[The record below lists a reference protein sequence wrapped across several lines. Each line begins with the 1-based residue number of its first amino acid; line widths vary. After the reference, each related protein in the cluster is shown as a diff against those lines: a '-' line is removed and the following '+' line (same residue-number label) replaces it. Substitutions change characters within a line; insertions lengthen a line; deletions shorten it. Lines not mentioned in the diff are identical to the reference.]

1 MDGNGRWARK
11 RGLPRLAGHQ
21 KGVEAVRALVEACPD
36 FGIKY
41 VTLFAFSSENWRR
54 PADEVKGLMS
64 LFRRY
69 VRDESK
75 DLERRGARLLFIGD
89 RSALDEDIQQSMA
102 DVEARTATND
112 GLTIAI
118 ALNYGGRADITA
130 ATKKIAARVASGEI
144 SADDVDEDMIGASL
158 STHGLPEPDLL
169 LRTSGEQRISNF
181 LLWQC
186 AYTEFVFV
194 DELWPDFNR
203 RVLARVLSDFA
214 ARDRRFGAVAMEA
227 Q

>member
-1 MDGNGRWARK
+1 
-11 RGLPRLAGHQ
+11 
-21 KGVEAVRALVEACPD
+21 
-36 FGIKY
+36 
-41 VTLFAFSSENWRR
+41 
-54 PADEVKGLMS
+54 
-64 LFRRY
+64 
-69 VRDESK
+69 
-75 DLERRGARLLFIGD
+75 
-89 RSALDEDIQQSMA
+89 MA